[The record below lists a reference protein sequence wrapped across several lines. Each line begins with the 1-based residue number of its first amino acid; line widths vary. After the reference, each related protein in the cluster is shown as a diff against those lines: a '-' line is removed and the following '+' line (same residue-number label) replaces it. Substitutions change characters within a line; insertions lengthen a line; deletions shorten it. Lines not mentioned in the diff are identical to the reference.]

1 MKHPST
7 LAINPPAWH
16 EKTGSNRYPI
26 INDPVYRASTVL
38 FDGYEAMAAA
48 GRGQYRGITY
58 GTDGSPNQH
67 AFEAAMAVLE
77 GSCRTWALP
86 SGINAITSA
95 LLAFV
100 TCGAHVLVCDNVYG
114 PTRRFCDKILTRYG
128 VSTDYLPADIGEA
141 VVDFIRPNTRVIF
154 LESPGSNTFEIQ
166 DIPAVTAEARKR
178 GIVTMLDNTWAT
190 PLYLKPFE
198 LGVDICIHSVTKY
211 ISGHSDVLMGTVS
224 ANEAAAAIFADY
236 YKTLEIYA
244 SPDDSYL
251 ALRGLKTLAVRLA
264 HHERSALALARWLS
278 QDKRIATVL
287 HPALPGHPNHE
298 RWETLFSGS
307 SGLFS
312 FILAEDYP
320 EDRIAA
326 FVDSLELFGLGY
338 SWGGYKSLMTVGTY
352 RRNHPLPYGRRPVF
366 RINVGLEAVE
376 DLQADLEQA
385 LGCLHR

>member
-1 MKHPST
+1 MKRTT
-7 LAINPPAWH
+7 LAIKPPAWH
-16 EKTGSNRYPI
+16 EKTGSSRYHI

-38 FDGYEAMAAA
+38 FDRYEDMAAA
-48 GRGQYRGITY
+48 SRGQYRGVTY

-67 AFEAAMAVLE
+67 AFEAAMAALE
-77 GSCRTWALP
+77 ESCRTWALP
-86 SGINAITSA
+86 SGITAITCA
-95 LLAFV
+95 LMAFV
-100 TCGAHVLVCDNVYG
+100 RSGDHVLVCDNVYG

-128 VSTDYLPADIGEA
+128 VATDYLPADIGKA
-141 VVDFIRPNTRVIF
+141 VCDYIRPNTKVIF

-198 LGVDICIHSVTKY
+198 LGVDVTIHSVTKY

-224 ANEAAAAIFADY
+224 ANAEAAATFADY

-244 SPDDSYL
+244 SPDDCYL

-264 HHERSALALARWLS
+264 HHERSALDLASWLS

-287 HPALPGHPNHE
+287 HPALPGHPNHD
-298 RWETLFSGS
+298 RWKQMFSGS

-312 FILAEDYP
+312 FILADNYP

-326 FVDSLELFGLGY
+326 FVDHLALFGLGY

-352 RRNHPLPYGRRPVF
+352 RRNHPRPLSQRPVF

-376 DLQADLEQA
+376 DLRADLQQA
-385 LGCLHR
+385 MVHLHR